1 MGRDPRLNMSE
12 FFLELFSEE
21 IPPKLQINA
30 RKKIL
35 SDLNNYLEENNIK
48 IKGLVS
54 ALSTPNRIIINFS
67 NISKEVIKKS
77 QEIRGPSINAKTE
90 ALEGFLKSHNI
101 KKSQVKIKLT
111 EKGEFYF
118 YKTIEQKLKTY
129 DLLRENLP
137 LILDKVNWNKS
148 MKWGN
153 NKMFWGRPLKSIL
166 AVFEGRKI
174 DFNFYHL
181 KASNF
186 TFLDKD
192 FEEKKK
198 NFNNFQSYQSYFK
211 SIKII
216 INQDKRKEY
225 INNELNKISKK
236 NNLLIDVKESL
247 LDEVTNIVEK
257 PKVILCEFNKKFLE
271 VPKEILIITMQN
283 HQKYIPTFDKNQNLT
298 NFFLVVSDSKDP
310 KGFVKLGNE
319 RVIEAR
325 LSDAE
330 FFWNRNKS
338 QNLIKQLS
346 ELKKINFFKGLGSYF
361 DKTQRIKNLS
371 SLISDELMI
380 SKEKIE
386 VAASICKVD
395 LKSDLVAEFPELQ
408 GVLGGHFA
416 RAQGFEKEVCQSIS
430 EHYLPSGLDSRVPKN
445 IYSVTLSLSDKLD
458 TLVGFFGLDLI
469 PTGSK
474 DPYALRRFTVALVRL
489 IIENKIRIKLRSII
503 NYSLTLYKEQS
514 YEFDITKVLKELN
527 NFILDRLKN
536 YSKEKN
542 IRLDIIES
550 SILSN
555 DIDELYNGY
564 KKAEILNRNIKKEL
578 GHDVV
583 AIYKRSFSILNSE
596 INKNKLELSNSVDT
610 GLFKNDFEKN
620 LYKKIQKIKK
630 YFLNVGKNDDFE
642 QSLKELLKFKQDVNL
657 FFDNVIVNDENQ
669 LIKKN
674 RLELL
679 NLLCKSFDNFF
690 NFSTIEG

>member
-1 MGRDPRLNMSE
+1 MSE

-21 IPPKLQINA
+21 VPPKLQTNA

-35 SDLNNYLEENNIK
+35 LDLSNYFEENNIK
-48 IKGLVS
+48 IKGPVS
-54 ALSTPNRIIINFS
+54 AFSTPNRIIISFS

-77 QEIRGPSINAKTE
+77 QEIRGPSINAKSE

-101 KKSQVKIKLT
+101 NKSQVDLKST

-118 YKTIEQKLKTY
+118 YKTSEQKLKTY
-129 DLLRENLP
+129 ELLKENMP
-137 LILDKVNWNKS
+137 LILDKINWNKS
-148 MKWGN
+148 MKWGDN
-153 NKMFWGRPLKSIL
+153 QMFWGRPLKSIL
-166 AVFEGRKI
+166 AVFDGKKI

-192 FEEKKK
+192 FEEKVK
-198 NFNNFQSYQSYFK
+198 NFNNFKSYQAYFK

-216 INQDKRKEY
+216 LDQDKRKKF
-225 INNELNKISKK
+225 IINELNKISKK
-236 NNLLIDVKESL
+236 NNLLIDLKENL
-247 LDEVTNIVEK
+247 LAEITNIVEK
-257 PKVILCEFNKKFLE
+257 PKIIICEFDKKFLKI
-271 VPKEILIITMQN
+271 PKEILVITMQN
-283 HQKYIPTFDKNQNLT
+283 QQKYIPTFDEKKNLT
-298 NFFLVVSDSKDP
+298 NFFLVVSDSKDL
-310 KGFVKLGNE
+310 KGFIKLGNE

-325 LSDAE
+325 LNDAE

-346 ELKKINFFKGLGSYF
+346 DLKKINFFKGLGSYF

-386 VAASICKVD
+386 IAASICKVD
-395 LKSDLVAEFPELQ
+395 LKSDLVGEFPELQ

-416 RAQGFEKEVCQSIS
+416 EAQGFEKEVCQSVS
-430 EHYLPSGLDSRVPKN
+430 EHYLPNGLESRVPKN
-445 IYSVTLSLSDKLD
+445 LYSITLSLSDKLD
-458 TLVGFFGLDLI
+458 TLVGFFGLNLV
-469 PTGSK
+469 PTGSR
-474 DPYALRRFTVALVRL
+474 DPYALRRYTIALVRL
-489 IIENKIRIKLRSII
+489 VIENKVKIKLRSII
-503 NYSLTLYKEQS
+503 NYSLTLYKEQG
-514 YEFDITKVLKELN
+514 YNFDITKVLKELN

-564 KKAEILNRNIKKEL
+564 KKAEVLNRNINKEL
-578 GHDVV
+578 GQNVV
-583 AIYKRSFSILNSE
+583 GIYKRSFSILNSE
-596 INKNKLELSNSVDT
+596 INKNQLELSNSVDT
-610 GLFKNDFEKN
+610 GLFNNDFEKN
-620 LYKKIQKIKK
+620 LYKKIQEIKK

-642 QSLKELLKFKQDVNL
+642 QSLKELLKFKHEVNL

-690 NFSTIEG
+690 NFSKIES